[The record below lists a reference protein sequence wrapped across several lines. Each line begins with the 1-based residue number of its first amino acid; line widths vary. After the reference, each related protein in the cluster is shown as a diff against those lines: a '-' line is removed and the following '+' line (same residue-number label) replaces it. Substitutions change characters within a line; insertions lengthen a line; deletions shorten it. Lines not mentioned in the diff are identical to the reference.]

1 MPNILITG
9 ASGFIG
15 SFLVETALQKGYTT
29 FAGVRN
35 SSSKAYLNHAN
46 LYLLEL
52 DFSNQLVLENQLST
66 CAKEY
71 GRFDFVVHVA
81 GLTKSIFPQAYFDV
95 NLGNTQRFVQALINT
110 GLTPNKFIFISS
122 LASYGPG
129 VVGGAPITIA
139 QKQAPVTAYGKSKLA
154 AEQFLQQTP
163 DFPFVILHPTTVYGP
178 REKDLLVLI
187 KSINQG
193 IELFI
198 GNKQQQL
205 SFIHVADVCKAVFL
219 SIDVPIVNTAL
230 LLSDTMNYAATE
242 FNGMVKNI
250 LAKKTIQLI
259 VPVTLARICAKI
271 ADQIGKLKGST
282 PIFNSERLNEFEANN
297 WAVDASP
304 LKALGFVPD
313 YPLQQGLIHTI
324 DWYKQQGWL

>member
-15 SFLVETALQKGYTT
+15 SSLVEMALQKGYTT
-29 FAGVRN
+29 FAGVRKT
-35 SSSKAYLNHAN
+35 SSKNYLNHPN
-46 LYLLEL
+46 VHLLEL
-52 DFSNQLVLENQLST
+52 NFSNQTILENQLNA
-66 CAKEY
+66 CAQKH
-71 GRFDFVVHVA
+71 GHFDFVVHVA
-81 GLTKSIFPQAYFDV
+81 GLTKSIFPEAYFDV
-95 NLGNTQRFVQALINT
+95 NLGNTQRFVQALLNT
-110 GLTPNKFIFISS
+110 GLIPNKFIFISS

-129 VVGGAPITIA
+129 IVGGAPITIA
-139 QKQAPVTAYGKSKLA
+139 QTQAPITAYGKSKLA
-154 AEQFLQQTP
+154 AEQFLRQSP
-163 DFPFVILHPTTVYGP
+163 NLPFVILHPTTVYGP

-219 SIDVPIVNTAL
+219 SIEAPIVNSAF
-230 LLSDTMNYAATE
+230 LLSDTMNYSATE

-250 LAKKTIQLI
+250 LGKKTIQLV
-259 VPVTLARICAKI
+259 VPVALARMGAKI

>member
-15 SFLVETALQKGYTT
+15 SFLVETALEKGYTT

-35 SSSKAYLNHAN
+35 SSSKEYLNHPS
-46 LYLLEL
+46 LHLLEL
-52 DFSNQLVLENQLST
+52 DFSNQLVLENQLIA
-66 CAKEY
+66 CAQQY

-81 GLTKSIFPQAYFDV
+81 GLTKSIFPKAYFDV
-95 NLGNTQRFVQALINT
+95 NLDNSQRFVQALMNT

-129 VVGGAPITIA
+129 IVGGAPITIA
-139 QKQAPVTAYGKSKLA
+139 QTQSPVTAYGKSKLA
-154 AEQFLQQTP
+154 TEQFLQQTP
-163 DFPFVILHPTTVYGP
+163 NFPFIILHPTTVYGP

-219 SIDVPIVNTAL
+219 SIDAPIVNTAL
-230 LLSDTMNYAATE
+230 LLSDTKNYAATE
-242 FNGMVKNI
+242 FNGMVKKI
-250 LAKKTIQLI
+250 LGKKTIQLV
-259 VPVTLARICAKI
+259 VPVSLARIGAKL

-304 LKALGFVPD
+304 LKALGFEPK

>member
-46 LYLLEL
+46 LHLLEL
-52 DFSNQLVLENQLST
+52 DFSKQLVLENQLST

-95 NLGNTQRFVQALINT
+95 NLGNTQRFIQALMNT

-139 QKQAPVTAYGKSKLA
+139 QTQAPVTAYGKSKLA

-163 DFPFVILHPTTVYGP
+163 HFPFVILNPTTVYGP

-193 IELFI
+193 VELFI

-219 SIDVPIVNTAL
+219 SIDAPIVNTAL
-230 LLSDTMNYAATE
+230 LLSDTMNYPATE
-242 FNGMVKNI
+242 FNGMVKSI
-250 LAKKTIQLI
+250 LGKKTIQLV
-259 VPVTLARICAKI
+259 VPIALAR
-271 ADQIGKLKGST
+271 
-282 PIFNSERLNEFEANN
+282 
-297 WAVDASP
+297 V
-304 LKALGFVPD
+304 
-313 YPLQQGLIHTI
+313 
-324 DWYKQQGWL
+324 